1 MILRMLRSTT
11 ESGTGPSPLARLLA
25 FLLLLGL
32 LGASAP
38 VLIPVLRWVFDLL

>member
-25 FLLLLGL
+25 VLLLIGMLGIT
-32 LGASAP
+32 AP
-38 VLIPVLRWVFDLL
+38 VLIPVLRWVFALL

>member
-25 FLLLLGL
+25 LLLLVGM
-32 LGASAP
+32 LGFAAP
-38 VLIPVLRWVFDLL
+38 VLIPVLRWVINLL